1 MCYNVFSSNVKGRGA
16 IIEYTA
22 MNKYGLA
29 ILGAG
34 ASILGAV
41 ASASAQV
48 TVPTTTVAS
57 LQTVASG
64 QISDPGTLTIV
75 VLAAGIPLAFYLI
88 HKLIGLVPKG
98 RGTRRE

>member
-1 MCYNVFSSNVKGRGA
+1 MFK
-16 IIEYTA
+16 
-22 MNKYGLA
+22 KYGLA

-34 ASILGAV
+34 ASILGVV

-48 TVPTTTVAS
+48 VVPTSTVAS
-57 LQTVASG
+57 LETVAGS
-64 QISDPGTLTIV
+64 QISDPGTLLVI

-98 RGTRRE
+98 RGGRRE